1 MLAPDIGS
9 KEAAYAL
16 AQKLLNQFS
25 STPFSEI
32 PAEISIGA
40 SIGLCIFPY
49 EGMTVSDMIHRAD
62 EAMYRVKCGGKGD
75 FLLAEKDAS
84 RDVKSQWVT
93 G

>member
-1 MLAPDIGS
+1 
-9 KEAAYAL
+9 
-16 AQKLLNQFS
+16 
-25 STPFSEI
+25 
-32 PAEISIGA
+32 
-40 SIGLCIFPY
+40 
-49 EGMTVSDMIHRAD
+49 MTVSDMIHRAD